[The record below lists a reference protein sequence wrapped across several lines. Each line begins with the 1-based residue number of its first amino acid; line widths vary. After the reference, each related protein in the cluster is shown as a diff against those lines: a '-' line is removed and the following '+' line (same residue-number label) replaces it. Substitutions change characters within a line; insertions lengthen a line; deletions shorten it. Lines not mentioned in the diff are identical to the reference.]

1 MTVKYRSKYSWK
13 KRSTIDWSAIQNL
26 LGECHINELIFCIP
40 SSSFLGKNIFSLSLS
55 RSDYIILMM
64 YDSAALMGTVN
75 EYFLSYGS
83 WSNIRPERPR
93 RLNDKGRWLTIS
105 HMATNSLYSF
115 ERNFYFPLVN
125 WAEIFNIKSGKTDR
139 TF

>member
-1 MTVKYRSKYSWK
+1 MKETINYRLICDTKSAGWMSHQWTNFLHPFLFISWGKY
-13 KRSTIDWSAIQNL
+13 
-26 LGECHINELIFCIP
+26 IFP
-40 SSSFLGKNIFSLSLS
+40 LSLS